1 MDGSAVSEVEEKHCI
16 YIAQSKVSNTLEQD
30 VQQGMLNNPRSI
42 PPKYFYDERGSLLF
56 DQICETDEYYPT
68 RTEAALL
75 DRYALEL
82 VGVARPEHI
91 IEFGSG
97 TSRKTHHLLQACEQQ
112 GISCEYFPFDVCEE
126 MLHQVRN
133 DFMRHY
139 QWLDVKPL
147 VGDYTAGLENL
158 HRPNGTCLYVF
169 LGSSIGNF
177 NVDEAK
183 EFIAEVSEC
192 MCPGDTLLLGVDRV
206 KEEHVLH
213 EAYNDKQGITGEF
226 NLNLLNVL
234 NNRLNADFDPSTFK
248 HKAVYNSDQQRVEM
262 YLISQKGQKVNLNG
276 LGESIKLDD
285 GEEILTE
292 VSHKYTHKQAE
303 TLLTDAGLHILRHI
317 EPENAWFSVVLASK
331 R

>member
-1 MDGSAVSEVEEKHCI
+1 MDGNAVSEVEENSCI
-16 YIAQSKVSNTLEQD
+16 YITQSKVGNTLEQD
-30 VQQGMLNNPRSI
+30 VQQGMLKTPRSI

-68 RTEAALL
+68 RTESALL

-82 VGVARPEHI
+82 IDVARPEHI
-91 IEFGSG
+91 LEFGSG

-126 MLHQVRN
+126 MLHQVKK
-133 DFMRHY
+133 DFMQHY

-147 VGDYTAGLENL
+147 VGDYTAGLEHL

-177 NVDEAK
+177 SSDEAK
-183 EFIAEVSEC
+183 DFIAEVSDC
-192 MCPGDTLLLGVDRV
+192 MSSGDSLLLGVDRV
-206 KEEHVLH
+206 KEEDVLH
-213 EAYNDKQGITGEF
+213 QAYNDKQGITGEF

-234 NNRLNADFDPSTFK
+234 NNRLDADFDLARFR
-248 HKAVYNSDQQRVEM
+248 HKAVYNARHQRVEM
-262 YLISQKGQKVNLNG
+262 YLISQKGQQVNLDAM
-276 LGESIKLDD
+276 GESIELAD

-303 TLLTDAGLHILRHI
+303 ALLTDAGLHILRHI
-317 EPENAWFSVVLASK
+317 EPENAWFSLVLATK

>member
-1 MDGSAVSEVEEKHCI
+1 MDGSAVSEVVKKHCI
-16 YIAQSKVSNTLEQD
+16 YIAQSKQSNTLEQD
-30 VQQGMLNNPRSI
+30 VLQGMLKSPRSI

-82 VGVARPEHI
+82 VSVARPEHI

-126 MLHQVRN
+126 MLHQVRS
-133 DFMRHY
+133 DFMEHY

-177 NVDEAK
+177 NVEEAK
-183 EFIAEVSEC
+183 EFITEVSGC
-192 MCPGDTLLLGVDRV
+192 MNSGDTLLLGVDRV
-206 KEEHVLH
+206 KEEKVLQR
-213 EAYNDKQGITGEF
+213 AYNDKQGITGEF

-234 NNRLNADFDPSTFK
+234 NSRLNADFDPATFK

-262 YLISQKGQKVNLNG
+262 YLISQKGQQVNLDV
-276 LGESIKLDD
+276 LGESIDLDD
-285 GEEILTE
+285 GEKILTE

-303 TLLTDAGLHILRHI
+303 ALLTDAGLHILRHI
-317 EPENAWFSVVLASK
+317 EPENAWFSLVLATK

>member
-1 MDGSAVSEVEEKHCI
+1 MDGSAVSEVEVKNCI
-16 YIAQSKVSNTLEQD
+16 YITQSKVSNTLEQD
-30 VQQGMLNNPRSI
+30 VQQGMLSSPRSI

-68 RTEAALL
+68 RTESALL

-82 VGVARPEHI
+82 IDVARPEHI
-91 IEFGSG
+91 LEFGSG
-97 TSRKTHHLLQACEQQ
+97 TSRKTHHLLQACELQ

-139 QWLDVKPL
+139 DWLDVKPL
-147 VGDYTAGLENL
+147 VGDYTAGLEHL

-177 NVDEAK
+177 DVDEAR
-183 EFIAEVSEC
+183 EFIREVSEC
-192 MCPGDTLLLGVDRV
+192 MNSGDTLLIGVDRV

-213 EAYNDKQGITGEF
+213 QAYNDKQGITGEF

-234 NNRLNADFDPSTFK
+234 NNRLNANFDLDKFK
-248 HKAVYNSDQQRVEM
+248 HKAVYNSEQQRVEM
-262 YLISQKGQKVNLNG
+262 YLISQKGQQVDLDS

-285 GEEILTE
+285 GEKILTE

-303 TLLTDAGLHILRHI
+303 ALLTASGLHILRHI
-317 EPENAWFSVVLASK
+317 EPENAWFSLVLATK
-331 R
+331 P

>member
-1 MDGSAVSEVEEKHCI
+1 MDGSAVSEVVKKNCI
-16 YIAQSKVSNTLEQD
+16 YIAQSKQSNTLEQD
-30 VQQGMLNNPRSI
+30 VLQGMLKSPRSI

-75 DRYALEL
+75 DRNALEL
-82 VGVARPEHI
+82 VSVARPEHI

-133 DFMRHY
+133 DFMEHY

-177 NVDEAK
+177 NVEEAK
-183 EFIAEVSEC
+183 EFIAEVSGC
-192 MCPGDTLLLGVDRV
+192 MCSGDTLLLGVDRV
-206 KEEHVLH
+206 KEENVLQR
-213 EAYNDKQGITGEF
+213 AYNDKQGITGEF

-234 NNRLNADFDPSTFK
+234 NSRLNADFDPATFK

-262 YLISQKGQKVNLNG
+262 YLISQKGQQINLDV
-276 LGESIKLDD
+276 LGESIDLDD

-303 TLLTDAGLHILRHI
+303 ALLTDAGLHILRHI
-317 EPENAWFSVVLASK
+317 EPENAWFSLVLASK

>member
-1 MDGSAVSEVEEKHCI
+1 MDGSAVSEVEKNDCI
-16 YIAQSKVSNTLEQD
+16 YVVQSKESNTLEQD
-30 VQQGMLNNPRSI
+30 VKQGMLTSPRSI

-68 RTEAALL
+68 RTESALL
-75 DRYALEL
+75 NKYALEL
-82 VGVARPEHI
+82 VDAARPEHI

-126 MLHQVRN
+126 MLHQVRD
-133 DFMRHY
+133 DFMQHY

-147 VGDYTAGLENL
+147 VGDYTAGLEHL
-158 HRPNGTCLYVF
+158 HRPNGTCMYVF

-177 NVDEAK
+177 SKQEAK
-183 EFIAEVSEC
+183 EFIAEVANC
-192 MCPGDTLLLGVDRV
+192 MCSGDTLLLGVDRV
-206 KEEHVLH
+206 KQEEVLH
-213 EAYNDKQGITGEF
+213 QAYNDKQGITGEF

-234 NNRLNADFDPSTFK
+234 NSRLDANFDLDKFK
-248 HKAVYNSDQQRVEM
+248 HKAVYNPDKQRVEM
-262 YLISQKGQKVNLNG
+262 YLVSQKGQQIDLDT
-276 LGESIKLDD
+276 LGESIELDD
-285 GEEILTE
+285 GEKILTE

-303 TLLTDAGLHILRHI
+303 ALLTDAGLHILRHI
-317 EPENAWFSVVLASK
+317 EPENAWFSLVLATK